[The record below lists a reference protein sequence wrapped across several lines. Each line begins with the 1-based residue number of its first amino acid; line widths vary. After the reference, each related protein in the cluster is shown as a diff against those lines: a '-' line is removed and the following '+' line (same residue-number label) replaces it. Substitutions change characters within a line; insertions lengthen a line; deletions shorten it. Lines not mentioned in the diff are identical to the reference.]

1 MKSIKVKVIDP
12 LGLHARPASKIT
24 SEAGKYKS
32 TITISVRGN
41 AANAKSLINLMAL
54 GVKVNDEI
62 EIKTDGLDA
71 SEALTAIQ
79 KIMTDYKII

>member
-32 TITISVRGN
+32 NITISVRNN

-54 GVKVNDEI
+54 GVKVNDEV
-62 EIKTDGLDA
+62 EVKADGLDA
-71 SEALTAIQ
+71 PEALAAIQ
-79 KIMTDYKII
+79 KTMIDNKII